1 MGLTRADFSD
11 TAPTP
16 KVIRIGSWGA
26 EHDRSIIMSSAARD
40 AMYSPNTT
48 IRKGTIVYDTGTG
61 GLHLPYTIEQF
72 YLGTKIIG
80 ITMDDA
86 VLLDEN
92 GNAKTDNVNVAQ
104 VGVFREQD
112 IWLNYSDDATAQNL
126 FLTIA
131 DIPNQAKYGNWEFNL
146 TFKRGLMQ
154 ALRGQPVTLDPNTVS
169 GRAGS
174 TIVNSPLV
182 NFDLNILIRS

>member
-1 MGLTRADFSD
+1 
-11 TAPTP
+11 
-16 KVIRIGSWGA
+16 
-26 EHDRSIIMSSAARD
+26 
-40 AMYSPNTT
+40 MYSPNTT